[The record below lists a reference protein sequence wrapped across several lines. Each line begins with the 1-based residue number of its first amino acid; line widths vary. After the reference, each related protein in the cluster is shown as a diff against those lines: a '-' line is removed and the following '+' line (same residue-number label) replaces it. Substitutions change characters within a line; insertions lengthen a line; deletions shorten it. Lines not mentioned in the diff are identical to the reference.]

1 MPWFNRVTRFPRASA
16 CACQLA
22 VDINCVRFNFRP
34 KVMGTNLNLLTNNPF
49 AVLSFIAAPA
59 LLTNASC
66 LLALS
71 TINRLIRTRDSMHE
85 LLRESE
91 GTGCPQRPNFIE
103 QVNRVE
109 QQALNLLNA
118 LHWIYVA
125 LGAFVAATLVTL
137 LGAVAGQLGNEF
149 FMRLVV
155 GAGLLL
161 GFAGVAGLI
170 GGCVNL
176 FHATQLSLINIR
188 EEAATIRA
196 RQEQLKNSPSK

>member
-1 MPWFNRVTRFPRASA
+1 
-16 CACQLA
+16 
-22 VDINCVRFNFRP
+22 
-34 KVMGTNLNLLTNNPF
+34 MGNNLLTNNPF

-71 TINRLIRTRDSMHE
+71 TINRMLRTRESMHQ
-85 LLRESE
+85 LLKESE
-91 GTGCPQRPNFIE
+91 SAALPHGPKFIE
-103 QVNRVE
+103 HVNRVE
-109 QQALNLLNA
+109 RQALMLLGA

-137 LGAVAGQLGNEF
+137 LGALAGELGNEF
-149 FMRLVV
+149 FTRVVV
-155 GAGLLL
+155 GVGLLL
-161 GFAGVAGLI
+161 GFDGVGGLI

-176 FHATQLSLINIR
+176 FHATQLSMINIH

-196 RQEQLKNSPSK
+196 RQEQLKNSQEKKL